1 VRPSVKAARQKNR
14 KRIAPAKMGAAKPA
28 TPAKK

>member
-14 KRIAPAKMGAAKPA
+14 RKTAPSKVNAGASN
-28 TPAKK
+28 KK